1 MKRKVIIATVT
12 AAALVGG
19 GTATAFGVAGSGGD
33 SAEGKPAS
41 SSQSHT
47 RSAGHDDDL
56 GDGHD
61 DDRGDRHDR
70 AADGKDGEDGKDGDR
85 ADKAE
90 DTGAADVSFARA
102 AQSVLEE
109 VPGSITELELDT
121 DHNTLVWEADVLGKD
136 GKWHEVK
143 IDAAKGDVVTNRVDT
158 HKDDDRSVARA
169 AKLDAAEVGKKAAD
183 ATKGA
188 TVTSVSLEDDADD
201 GAAKGHWEA
210 ETVDKQGTEHELVL
224 DGASGK
230 VLDHES
236 DQGDDD

>member
-47 RSAGHDDDL
+47 RSAEHDDDR

-61 DDRGDRHDR
+61 DDRGDRDDR
-70 AADGKDGEDGKDGDR
+70 AADGKDGDR

-102 AQSVLEE
+102 AQSVLKE

-136 GKWHEVK
+136 NKWHEVK
-143 IDAAKGDVVTNRVDT
+143 IDATKGDVVTNRVDT

-183 ATKGA
+183 AGKGG